1 VIRNAKTG
9 DLRRTRNRR
18 AVLPDTDKQRA
29 DVEAQ
34 TARLA
39 EIGRKY
45 TLKVIVTDLDGR
57 EVLNVTKVALKRDMH
72 DEGNAIP
79 EIRDVLELL
88 IEAAEEHVLP
98 FE

>member
-9 DLRRTRNRR
+9 DLKRTRNRR
-18 AVLPDTDKQRA
+18 AVLADTDKQRA

-45 TLKVIVTDLDGR
+45 TLQVIVTDLDGR

>member
-1 VIRNAKTG
+1 MIRNAKTD
-9 DLRRTRNRR
+9 DLKRTRNGN
-18 AVLPDTDKQRA
+18 AVYADTDKRRA
-29 DVEAQ
+29 EVEAQ

-45 TLKVIVTDLDGR
+45 TLRVIVTDLNGR
-57 EVLNVTKVALKRDMH
+57 EVLNLTKLALNHDVH
-72 DEGNAIP
+72 DEGNAVP

>member
-1 VIRNAKTG
+1 VIQNAKTG
-9 DLRRTRNRR
+9 DLKRTRNRR
-18 AVLPDTDKQRA
+18 AVLTETDKQRA
-29 DVEAQ
+29 EVEAQ
-34 TARLA
+34 TVRLA

-45 TLKVIVTDLDGR
+45 TLQVIVTDLDGR

-88 IEAAEEHVLP
+88 IEAAKEYELL
-98 FE
+98 F

>member
-1 VIRNAKTG
+1 VIQNAKTG
-9 DLRRTRNRR
+9 DLKRTQNRR
-18 AVLPDTDKQRA
+18 AVLTETDKQRSE
-29 DVEAQ
+29 VEAQ
-34 TARLA
+34 TERLA

-45 TLKVIVTDLDGR
+45 TLQVIVTDLDGR

-88 IEAAEEHVLP
+88 IEAAKEYELL
-98 FE
+98 F

>member
-1 VIRNAKTG
+1 VIQNAKTG
-9 DLRRTRNRR
+9 DLKRTRNRT
-18 AVLPDTDKQRA
+18 AVLTNTDKQRSE
-29 DVEAQ
+29 VEAQ
-34 TARLA
+34 TVRLA

-45 TLKVIVTDLDGR
+45 TLQVIVTDLDGR

-88 IEAAEEHVLP
+88 IEAAKEYEAIL
-98 FE
+98 E